1 MAITDYSNAPESAS
15 RVRSSCSWPHS
26 LPDLPRSL
34 NMDAAS
40 DTVMPV
46 QEATRKQEA
55 VGKENGAKA
64 DYLICGGTTYVPDD
78 GITGTV
84 KHYLN

>member
-1 MAITDYSNAPESAS
+1 
-15 RVRSSCSWPHS
+15 
-26 LPDLPRSL
+26 
-34 NMDAAS
+34 MDAAS